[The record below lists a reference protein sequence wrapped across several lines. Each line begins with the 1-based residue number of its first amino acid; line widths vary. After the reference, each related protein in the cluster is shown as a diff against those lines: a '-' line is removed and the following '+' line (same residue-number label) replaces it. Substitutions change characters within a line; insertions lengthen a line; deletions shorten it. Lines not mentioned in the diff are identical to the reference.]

1 MIHQVGMESYEKRER
16 EIEQTLSDVVE
27 QDLLF
32 SNISK
37 DSIIDGGQW
46 CCMIYAVHPT

>member
-1 MIHQVGMESYEKRER
+1 MESYEKRER

-37 DSIIDGGQW
+37 DSIIDGRTMVLYDI
-46 CCMIYAVHPT
+46 CSPPHIVR